1 MFEELNERQRT
12 ILKYIVQEYV
22 RTGRAVG
29 SKTLIERYQ
38 IGVSPAT
45 VRNEM
50 GELEDRLFLQ
60 HQHTSAG
67 RMPTDL
73 GYRYYVENL
82 LDDLGLPQAEEL
94 RIRHQFGQVESQVE
108 AWTRLAA
115 SVMADVS
122 GNLSLVTPPRSTIE
136 RLRHVELISLRD
148 QVVLL
153 IVVTQSGGAQELIIP
168 TIEVFSQDELSR
180 FSRQLN
186 DEFVNM
192 SAREI
197 NAAPLKADEFA
208 SSVVQRIAEAL
219 KLAQQQG
226 QSEVFSEG
234 LDRALQQPEFSQS
247 LIAMRLLELLR
258 GGTILS
264 ALSPQMD
271 FDDEV
276 QVFIGTENWSEE
288 LQTFGVVVSMYGIPS
303 TLTGLVGVLGPTRM
317 AYGRSIA
324 TVRYMAQLL
333 SDLLESVY
341 ATSEDEQA
349 YLPQPH

>member
-1 MFEELNERQRT
+1 MLQQLNERQRI

-29 SKTLIERYQ
+29 SKTLIERYR

-50 GELEDRLFLQ
+50 GELEERLYLQ
-60 HQHTSAG
+60 HPHTSAG
-67 RMPTDL
+67 RVPTDL
-73 GYRYYVENL
+73 GYRYYVEYL
-82 LDDLGLPQAEEL
+82 LDDLGLPPAEEL
-94 RIRHQFGQVESQVE
+94 RIRHQFGQVESQIE
-108 AWTRLAA
+108 AWAKLAA
-115 SVMADVS
+115 SILADVS
-122 GNLSLVTPPRSTIE
+122 GNLALVTPPRSAVE
-136 RLRHVELISLRD
+136 RLRHMELISLRD

-153 IVVTQSGGAQELIIP
+153 IVVTQSGGAQELILP
-168 TIEVFSQDELSR
+168 TTEVYTQDELSAI
-180 FSRQLN
+180 SRQLN
-186 DEFVNM
+186 DELVNM

-197 NAAPLKADEFA
+197 LVTPMRTHEFTA
-208 SSVVQRIAEAL
+208 IVVQRIAEAL

-247 LIAMRLLELLR
+247 LIALRLLELLR
-258 GGTILS
+258 GGAILS

-288 LQTFGVVVSMYGIPS
+288 LQKFGVVVSTYGIPS
-303 TLTGLVGVLGPTRM
+303 ALTGLVGVLGPTRM
-317 AYGRSIA
+317 AYGRSIS

-333 SDLLESVY
+333 SDLIESVY
-341 ATSEDEQA
+341 ATSTDDASYWQQ
-349 YLPQPH
+349 PQ

>member
-1 MFEELNERQRT
+1 MLRELNERQRT

-29 SKTLIERYQ
+29 SKTLIDRYQ

-50 GELEDRLFLQ
+50 GELEERLYLQ
-60 HQHTSAG
+60 HPHTSAG
-67 RMPTDL
+67 RVPTDL
-73 GYRYYVENL
+73 GYRYYVEYL
-82 LDDLGLPQAEEL
+82 LDDLGLPPAEEL
-94 RIRHQFGQVESQVE
+94 RIRHQFGQVESQIE
-108 AWTRLAA
+108 AWAKLAA
-115 SVMADVS
+115 SILADVS
-122 GNLSLVTPPRSTIE
+122 GNLALVTPPRSIVE

-153 IVVTQSGGAQELIIP
+153 VVVTQSGGAQELILP
-168 TIEVFSQDELSR
+168 TTDVYTQTELSAI
-180 FSRQLN
+180 SRQLN
-186 DEFVNM
+186 DEIVNL

-197 NAAPLKADEFA
+197 MSLPPKPHEFT
-208 SSVVQRIAEAL
+208 SVVIVRIAEAL
-219 KLAQQQG
+219 GLAQQQG

-234 LDRALQQPEFSQS
+234 LDHALQQPEFSQS
-247 LIAMRLLELLR
+247 LIALRLLELLR
-258 GGTILS
+258 GGAILS

-276 QVFIGTENWSEE
+276 QVFIGSENWSEE
-288 LQTFGVVVSMYGIPS
+288 LQKFGVVVSTYGIPS
-303 TLTGLVGVLGPTRM
+303 ELTGLVGVLGPTRM
-317 AYGRSIA
+317 AYGRSIS

-341 ATSEDEQA
+341 ATSDDESS
-349 YLPQPH
+349 YW